1 MDLKSWVIGLRR
13 EFHRWAE
20 PSGEEQRTAA
30 RVEEVLGSLG
40 IATRRVAKT
49 GVIGTLS
56 GSRPGP
62 TIALRA
68 DMDALAQ
75 HERTGLD
82 FASENPGVMHACGH
96 DAHTAALLGAARSLS
111 AETDLP
117 GTVKF
122 LFQPAEELATGA
134 QAMIAEG
141 ALDGVDAV
149 FGLHV
154 FGQAPVGFVG
164 VRPGPIL
171 AGGDRWKMTFRGR
184 GGHGAMPHVTID
196 ALTPACTT
204 ALGLQSI
211 VTKEFD
217 AKDPLVLTVGQVHGG
232 TRFNVVADEAW
243 LDGTVRYYRPEF
255 AAQVEE
261 KMRRLAQSTAEAY
274 RTTMEMEYIVMCPPT
289 VNDTKLAEL
298 GLAVAR
304 DTFGQGALMPFEP
317 VMGSEDF
324 SFFSQKVPGL
334 FVAIGAGNPQKGLV
348 YPNHHPQFEID
359 EDCLETA
366 RRFYVEFA
374 KAYLDGRSS

>member
-1 MDLKSWVIGLRR
+1 MDIRSWVIGLRR

-20 PSGEEQRTAA
+20 PSGHEVRTAA
-30 RVEEVLGSLG
+30 RVEEVLGSLR

-49 GVIGTLS
+49 GVIGTLK
-56 GSRPGP
+56 GDRPGP

-75 HERTGLD
+75 NERTGLE

-96 DAHTAALLGAARSLS
+96 DAHTSALLGAARTL
-111 AETDLP
+111 ADEVELA
-117 GTVKF
+117 GTVVF

-141 ALDGVDAV
+141 ALDAVDAV

-154 FGQAPVGFVG
+154 FGQAPVGYVG

-196 ALTPACTT
+196 ALAPACTT

-261 KMRRLAQSTAEAY
+261 KMRRFAQSAAEAY
-274 RTTMEMEYIVMCPPT
+274 RTTMELEYIVMCPPT
-289 VNDTKLAEL
+289 VNDPELAQL
-298 GLAVAR
+298 GLDVAR
-304 DTFGQGALMPFEP
+304 RTLGPDALMPFEP

-334 FVAIGAGNPQKGLV
+334 FVAVGAGNTQKGLV
-348 YPNHHPQFEID
+348 YPNHHPQFDID
-359 EDCLETA
+359 EDCLDIA
-366 RRFYVEFA
+366 RTMYVEFA
-374 KAYLDGRSS
+374 KAYLAGNQ